1 MNETIHLTIVGP
13 KDIYYYG
20 LVSAVTLPGD
30 KGVFT
35 VHPNS
40 NLALE
45 TQFIPLQKG
54 TIVYRT
60 PEHTGHVEI
69 MYGFANIGANKIVV
83 SVH

>member
-30 KGVFT
+30 KGIFT
-35 VHPNS
+35 VCPNS
-40 NLALE
+40 NLTQE
-45 TQFIPLQKG
+45 TLFIPLRKG
-54 TIVYRT
+54 TIVYKVA
-60 PEHTGHVEI
+60 EHAGRVEI
-69 MYGFANIGANKIVV
+69 KYGYANIGANKIVV

>member
-30 KGVFT
+30 KGIFT
-35 VHPNS
+35 VFPNS
-40 NLALE
+40 ILALE
-45 TQFIPLQKG
+45 MLFVSLRKG
-54 TIVYRT
+54 TIVYKV
-60 PEHTGHVEI
+60 PEYDGRVEI
-69 MYGFANIGANKIVV
+69 MYGYANIGANKIMV